1 MNEDHGPEFLK
12 VAQENGAPYR
22 TIINDSPELAI
33 VFKQKQFD
41 EVAKALYDLVMYME
55 KRVTS

>member
-12 VAQENGAPYR
+12 VGQENGAPYR

-33 VFKQKQFD
+33 VFKQK
-41 EVAKALYDLVMYME
+41 
-55 KRVTS
+55 